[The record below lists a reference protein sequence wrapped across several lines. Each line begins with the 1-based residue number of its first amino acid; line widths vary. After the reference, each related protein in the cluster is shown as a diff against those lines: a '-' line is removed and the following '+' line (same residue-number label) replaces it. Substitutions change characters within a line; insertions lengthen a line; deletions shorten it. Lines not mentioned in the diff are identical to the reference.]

1 MLPSVHNLFAALMLT
16 LILTACSKK
25 EEAAAVAETT
35 EAEQPPPE
43 VAVQIESQFAAPSN
57 PNATT
62 IQERLD
68 GAVHPQ
74 FTLMLHK
81 FIETFGRM
89 PESVNELAARTMDS
103 IPALP
108 PGLKYEIDP
117 TDKSVKVVK
126 K

>member
-1 MLPSVHNLFAALMLT
+1 MLPSVRNLFAAFILT

-25 EEAAAVAETT
+25 EEAPAATETAET
-35 EAEQPPPE
+35 AQPPPE
-43 VAVQIESQFAAPSN
+43 VAVQIESQFAAPKN

-62 IQERLD
+62 IQERLN

-74 FTLMLHK
+74 FTVMLHK

-89 PESVNELAARTMDS
+89 PESFNELAARTMDS

-117 TDKSVKVVK
+117 ADKSVKVVRK
-126 K
+126 